1 MLIGYA
7 RVSKADGTQLLD
19 LQRDALLGAGIDEE
33 RIYEDR
39 ASGRHDHRP
48 GLDACLKALQPGNTF
63 VVWKLDRL
71 GRNLKHLV
79 TTVEELHDRDI
90 GLRVLA
96 GAEIDTTTANG
107 RLVFGIFAALAE
119 FERELIAERT
129 RAGLAAARARGR
141 LGGRPRKMDV
151 AMLRLAMHAMADRD
165 TLVHDLVK
173 RLGITT
179 TTLYMYVNGDGSVKA
194 PGQKLLDA
202 APGRMSQEG
211 GIPVEALLDLRR
223 RLHDLPPRHAGR
235 RVLVKGAA
243 SFFGVSRATRR
254 ATGRSAQF
262 QPRSL
267 RRAVRRQDGATTQES
282 TITAG
287 SGKQSSLRTRIVP
300 LLSDIHATTSPSNPR
315 QPVIRVGYLT
325 QCMRRISRPGST
337 AIRSVSIGRNREKG
351 AP

>member
-19 LQRDALLGAGIDEE
+19 LQRDALTGAGVDEE

-48 GLDACLKALQPGNTF
+48 GLEACLKALQPGNTF

-79 TTVEELHDRDI
+79 TTVEELHDRGV

-96 GAEIDTTTANG
+96 GTGAEI
-107 RLVFGIFAALAE
+107 
-119 FERELIAERT
+119 ERELIAERT

-151 AMLRLAMHAMADRD
+151 AMLRMAMRAMADRD
-165 TLVHDLVK
+165 TIAQDLAK

-202 APGRMSQEG
+202 A
-211 GIPVEALLDLRR
+211 
-223 RLHDLPPRHAGR
+223 
-235 RVLVKGAA
+235 
-243 SFFGVSRATRR
+243 
-254 ATGRSAQF
+254 
-262 QPRSL
+262 
-267 RRAVRRQDGATTQES
+267 QDA
-282 TITAG
+282 
-287 SGKQSSLRTRIVP
+287 
-300 LLSDIHATTSPSNPR
+300 
-315 QPVIRVGYLT
+315 
-325 QCMRRISRPGST
+325 
-337 AIRSVSIGRNREKG
+337 
-351 AP
+351 